1 MPQVTNRQKRAW
13 IVPATETHP
22 LVILNPGQ
30 EAPVPDEQWNELKGL
45 PVIKALLDM
54 RALTVGKGR
63 SIEHEDELQ
72 NTPSP
77 KAPEDLKQDPS
88 DPDVKAERKDQEVVE
103 VKTAPAE
110 VRVAKK

>member
-1 MPQVTNRQKRAW
+1 MPTVTNRQKRAW
-13 IVPATETHP
+13 IVPATATHP

-30 EAPVPDEQWNELKGL
+30 AAPVPDEQWNELRGL

-63 SIEHEDELQ
+63 DVEHEDELQ

-77 KAPEDLKQDPS
+77 KAPEDLKQEI
-88 DPDVKAERKDQEVVE
+88 DPDVKVERKDQEVVE
-103 VKTAPAE
+103 VSTAPAE
-110 VRVAKK
+110 VKVSKK